1 MDAGRASL
9 AVLLHSPDARVRASA
24 GAYLIKLMPDRVLP
38 ILREIEEGEGGSSAG
53 FHAHWALLRWEQE
66 NKVRGK

>member
-1 MDAGRASL
+1 
-9 AVLLHSPDARVRASA
+9 
-24 GAYLIKLMPDRVLP
+24 MPDRVLP